1 MPIEGSSD
9 MNMTDSAA
17 RRRVVAWSDPNA
29 TARAG
34 REMAGLD
41 FLRALR
47 DGALPP
53 PPAIVLLG
61 IELVAA
67 EPGRVVM
74 RLGPGEHLYNP
85 LGSVHG
91 GMIATLLDSVM
102 GCAVHSTLPRGRFFT
117 TLEIKVN
124 YIRSVTATDGVVSAE
139 GQVVQAGRRVAVAEA
154 RLTGADGRLYATA
167 STTCLVFDLPDT
179 VEAPSTG
186 GDLA

>member
-1 MPIEGSSD
+1 
-9 MNMTDSAA
+9 MNMTEAPV
-17 RRRVVAWSDPNA
+17 RRRAVTWSDPTA

-61 IELVAA
+61 IELVEA
-67 EPGRVVM
+67 ERGRVVM
-74 RLGPGEHLYNP
+74 RLVPGEHLYNP

-102 GCAVHSTLPRGRFFT
+102 GCAVHSTLPRCRFYT

-124 YIRSVTATDGVVSAE
+124 YIRSVTATAGMVSAE
-139 GQVVQAGRRVAVAEA
+139 GQVVQAGRQVAVAEA
-154 RLTGADGRLYATA
+154 RLTDADGRLYATA

-179 VEAPSTG
+179 VAAASRG